1 MEYIPNKTNAQRAL
15 CDDVSN
21 EIQTFFHNKFNMQTY
36 KITEKI
42 KKIFTQ
48 FNTLTEQRND
58 YKDRQHKNVFHGEV
72 YPKLQR

>member
-42 KKIFTQ
+42 YTVQHI
-48 FNTLTEQRND
+48 
-58 YKDRQHKNVFHGEV
+58 DRTTK
-72 YPKLQR
+72 

>member
-42 KKIFTQ
+42 KNIYTIQ
-48 FNTLTEQRND
+48 HI
-58 YKDRQHKNVFHGEV
+58 DRTTK
-72 YPKLQR
+72 